1 MNDALFCSLAGSER
15 YTDTKLHS
23 RERLEENKE
32 TNKSLMAL
40 KDCVRARA
48 RAAESG
54 TFVHIPYRANRLTL
68 LLKVGHKPV
77 NLTALTL
84 H

>member
-1 MNDALFCSLAGSER
+1 MDE
-15 YTDTKLHS
+15 S
-23 RERLEENKE
+23 RE

-54 TFVHIPYRANRLTL
+54 AFVHVPYRANRLTL
-68 LLKVGHKPV
+68 LLKVRRLPLVRGRR
-77 NLTALTL
+77 
-84 H
+84 